1 VQVVEGNYT
10 YFVPVTSD
18 MAGKP
23 MDVVVLVNSDGVNE
37 IRPEAWITAYPIPL
51 VTKELVL
58 TRRE

>member
-1 VQVVEGNYT
+1 
-10 YFVPVTSD
+10 
-18 MAGKP
+18 

-51 VTKELVL
+51 VSKELVL